1 MVNYI
6 ENEFYPIEYQKGR
19 TLYPLDALIE
29 STTEANVANYCM
41 THHIKFTS
49 IKLPLPESKAHLWI
63 FSYVCPETNFVE
75 IHTVWCLE

>member
-6 ENEFYPIEYQKGR
+6 ENEFYQKKKKKGR
-19 TLYPLDALIE
+19 TLYPLGAPIE
-29 STTEANVANYCM
+29 SITEANVANYCM
-41 THHIKFTS
+41 AHHIKFTS
-49 IKLPLPESKAHLWI
+49 IKLPLPESKEHLWI